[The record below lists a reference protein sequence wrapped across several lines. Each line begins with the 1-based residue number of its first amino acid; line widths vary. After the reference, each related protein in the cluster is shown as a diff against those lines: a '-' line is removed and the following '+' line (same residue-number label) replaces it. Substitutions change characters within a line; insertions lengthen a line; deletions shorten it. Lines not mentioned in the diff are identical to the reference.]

1 MSLKFACT
9 QCGREL
15 TTYVRAA
22 GRKVRCPDCDTQLTI
37 PQPSAAESAAAAAK
51 GDENSGDLQ
60 VYDDLEIVED
70 LPELEPIPVP
80 PPVIRPR
87 KSAAARTSSR
97 PTKRRARG
105 AFSGEES
112 PLISP
117 HRAHSEDLIDMTA
130 MVDIVFF
137 LLIFFLV
144 TSLQAL
150 EAVMDLPTP
159 QQTAETGSK
168 VRSIADYENDPNYII
183 VQIED
188 DDSIWVED
196 IQVFNDQDL
205 RSRLRAARTEG
216 ERPRSLLVI
225 GDADA
230 SHSAAVRVF
239 DAGAGARVS
248 GISLLVQEQSDR
260 SR

>member
-1 MSLKFACT
+1 MSLRFACT

-22 GRKVRCPDCDTQLTI
+22 GRKVRCPDCDTLLTI
-37 PQPSAAESAAAAAK
+37 PRPSAAESEAAAVK
-51 GDENSGDLQ
+51 GDENTADLQ
-60 VYDDLEIVED
+60 VYDDLEIVEE
-70 LPELEPIPVP
+70 LPELEPIPTP
-80 PPVIRPR
+80 PPVVRR
-87 KSAAARTSSR
+87 KPAAARASSR
-97 PTKRRARG
+97 PKKRRALV
-105 AFSGEES
+105 ASSGEEN
-112 PLISP
+112 PLIPP
-117 HRAHSEDLIDMTA
+117 HRAHPEDLIDMTA

-168 VRSIADYENDPNYII
+168 VRSVADYENDPNYII

-205 RSRLRAARTEG
+205 HSRLRAARDEG

-248 GISLLVQEQSDR
+248 GISLLVQEQAER